1 VASSVE
7 NVVYVNCAGEVYN
20 NALVFLKQ
28 LPAISL
34 DTETTGT
41 DPLIDKVL
49 LISAGNPYKQFVFN
63 VYMLEKAGLLD
74 PIRAVLSDTSKTYI
88 LHNAKF
94 DYKFLKRCLGIE
106 LENIYDTMLAE
117 MLLLKGRKM
126 QGFGLDDVADKYL
139 GIKLNKDIRKTF
151 IGLQYGSAFTLEQI
165 RYSGIDV
172 QHLDVIRAQQ
182 YALIKK
188 HGLETVCDIEM
199 KAVPPTGDMELNGM
213 YLSASLWS
221 KAETQAIK
229 DRDAAKETLDKLFSA
244 AVGQDMFGNAMI
256 NYNSPKQLLPALR
269 TLIGKQAEGLESTGE
284 AVLRELLSP
293 GIYDRMAKEGM
304 DILDTLKEQSDKVVA
319 ALLLYREKEKRIS
332 TYGNDFLSNIHVAT
346 NRVHS
351 DFSQLYTDTGRY
363 SSSNPNLQNI
373 PAITLYRQCFRAW
386 SEDYRIIGCDYSGM
400 ELRILA
406 DLSQEPSWIDC
417 FKRNGDLH
425 AENGSALLGKTIRKK
440 GTNGPNDPGENWE
453 LRRPVKTLNF
463 GVGYG
468 MGPMKLANATGMPLD
483 QARGLIKQFWT
494 KFSKVKGFF
503 DTYTAQ
509 AFQEKCVRSPY
520 DGRLRWLDGFDYDS
534 RKDQSRMRN
543 LCMNFPMQAGNATI
557 MKYALYLIRRDLKG
571 KDAKIICTVHDEC
584 LVEAHKDIAQEV
596 YDIVR
601 KDMIDAGQ
609 RFIKNVPVDV
619 EGHISMQWEK

>member
-1 VASSVE
+1 MAVLSAE
-7 NVVYVNCAGEVYN
+7 NVTFVAKNDDKYKQAIE
-20 NALVFLKQ
+20 FLKH

-49 LISAGNPYKQFVFN
+49 LISAGNPFRQFVFD
-63 VYMLEKAGLLD
+63 VAALEKDLD
-74 PIRAVLSDTSKTYI
+74 PLRAVLMDDSKTFI

-94 DYKFLKRCLGIE
+94 DYKFLRQCLGIT

-126 QGFGLDDVADKYL
+126 QGFGLDDVAEKYL
-139 GIKLNKDIRKTF
+139 NIKLNKDVRKTF
-151 IGLQYGSAFTLEQI
+151 IGVVYGKHVFTKEQI

-172 QHLDVIRAQQ
+172 QHLDVIRGLQ
-182 YALIKK
+182 YAFIKK

-221 KAETQAIK
+221 KAETQAIRE
-229 DRDAAKETLDKLFSA
+229 RDVAKAALDKLFA
-244 AVGQDMFGNAMI
+244 VAVGQDMFGNAMI
-256 NYNSPKQLLPALR
+256 NYNSPKQLLPALQ
-269 TLIGKQAEGLESTGE
+269 TLVGSKAAGLESTAE
-284 AVLRELLSP
+284 AALKELLAP
-293 GIYDRMAKEGM
+293 GIYDRMAKEGI
-304 DILDTLKEQSDKVVA
+304 DIIDTLKDPCDRTVA

-332 TYGNDFLSNIHVAT
+332 TYGSEFLSNIHPAT
-346 NRVHS
+346 NRIHS
-351 DFSQLYTDTGRY
+351 DFSQLFTDTGRY

-373 PAITLYRQCFRAW
+373 PAESIYRQCFRAW
-386 SEDYRIIGCDYSGM
+386 TDDYRIIGCDYSGM

-406 DLSQEPSWIDC
+406 DLSQEPSWVDC

-425 AENGSALLGKTIRKK
+425 AENGSELLGVPIRKK
-440 GTNGPNDPGENWE
+440 GTNGPDDPGANWD
-453 LRRPVKTLNF
+453 LRRPVKSLNF
-463 GVGYG
+463 GISYG
-468 MGPMKLANATGMPLD
+468 MGPMKLANTTGMDYD
-483 QARGLIKQFWT
+483 QARKLVKQFWI
-494 KFSKVKGFF
+494 KFSKIKTFF
-503 DTYTAQ
+503 DDHVDKS
-509 AFQEKCVRSPY
+509 FKDRCVRSPY

-543 LCMNFPMQAGNATI
+543 LCMNFPMQAGNASI
-557 MKYALYLIRRDLKG
+557 MKHALYLIRQHLKG
-571 KDAKIICTVHDEC
+571 KNAKIICTVHDEC

-601 KDMIDAGQ
+601 NDMITAAK
-609 RFIKNVPVDV
+609 RFVKNVPVDV
-619 EGHISMQWEK
+619 EGHVSMQWEK